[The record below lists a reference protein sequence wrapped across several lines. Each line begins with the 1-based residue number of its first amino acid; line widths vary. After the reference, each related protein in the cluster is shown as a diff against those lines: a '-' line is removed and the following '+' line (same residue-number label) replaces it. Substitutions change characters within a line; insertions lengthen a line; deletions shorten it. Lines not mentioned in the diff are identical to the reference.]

1 MRKDGQTEYQV
12 SDVLT
17 ENTRRRV
24 CRDSNLH
31 IYAHLWEYHALRPN
45 LHAISHLWG
54 SGGGTAHLILIL
66 RPWHPGAEPS
76 ETGPAP
82 GDCGDSVSMVTDGGR
97 SLIGPRKPLNDPST
111 DSDPV
116 FMVPPV
122 AAAVVAA
129 SIGGSSSSSKTE
141 EGKKF
146 SSVILKVILDQ

>member
-1 MRKDGQTEYQV
+1 MLDEEGWKNGVSSFRRPDRKH
-12 SDVLT
+12 SS
-17 ENTRRRV
+17 TRLQGFKLAPPPHV
-24 CRDSNLH
+24 H

-54 SGGGTAHLILIL
+54 SAGGTEHLILIQ

-122 AAAVVAA
+122 AAAAVAA
-129 SIGGSSSSSKTE
+129 APHPPTLRKEKSL
-141 EGKKF
+141 
-146 SSVILKVILDQ
+146 VL